1 MTVDEMPVE
10 LDNEIALVRLAQS
23 GSTES
28 FEI

>member
-1 MTVDEMPVE
+1 MPVE

-28 FEI
+28 FEILVNR